1 MPPAA
6 LVLAILLHILIG
18 VAIWW
23 LAPLQPSDPEDQP
36 IMVMFD
42 TSPSNV
48 GLQTP
53 EKAGPPAEST
63 AANPP
68 PATEPQ
74 SEEHQQQALAP
85 PQPATVP
92 EQPRSSRP
100 SEAQPQPEQ
109 VPSLPIFEFSVPPP
123 VEPTPPPS
131 SRDFQKPSAPPPP
144 PRPVQRTQPPRLA
157 PTAPQ
162 RPPTQAPATMP
173 SPVPGPEPGDVLIGQ
188 GRQRNDYLTRVFRHL
203 EPYRISAR
211 ASHGNQSGRVVTRV
225 TIGRDGGLI
234 DVRIDSS
241 SGRPALDAAE
251 LEAIRKAA
259 PFPPVPGGM
268 PGDPIILILRMT
280 Y

>member
-6 LVLAILLHILIG
+6 LALAILLHGLVG
-18 VAIWW
+18 AALWW
-23 LAPLQPSDPEDQP
+23 ISPLQPIESPDEP
-36 IMVMFD
+36 IMVLFD
-42 TSPSNV
+42 STPSNV

-63 AANPP
+63 AASPLP
-68 PATEPQ
+68 STEPQ
-74 SEEHQQQALAP
+74 REEQQQALAP
-85 PQPATVP
+85 
-92 EQPRSSRP
+92 SRP
-100 SEAQPQPEQ
+100 ADAQPQPEQ

-123 VEPTPPPS
+123 PEPPPAPT
-131 SRDFQKPSAPPPP
+131 SRDFPKPAAPRPPT
-144 PRPVQRTQPPRLA
+144 RPVQRTPPLPPRPA
-157 PTAPQ
+157 PPAQQ
-162 RPPTQAPATMP
+162 RPPADAPATMP
-173 SPVPGPEPGDVLIGQ
+173 SPMPGPEPGDVLIGQ

-203 EPYRISAR
+203 EPYRASAR
-211 ASHGNQSGRVVTRV
+211 AARGANQRGRVVTRV

-259 PFPPVPGGM
+259 PFPPVPANM